1 MHILNGINIK
11 FDTSLIENGSLTI
24 LDGKLTA
31 IIGESGSGKSTLLYK
46 AGLISAGQHSYS
58 FDGSR
63 LDLNN
68 DEELSQLRKTKIG
81 YIFQDNNLIEGLSLK
96 ENIRLA
102 ATIAGNDVTDRD
114 IRNYLN
120 YVELRTVNENSYPRQ
135 LSGGEQQRAAIASIL
150 AKVPDLIIADEPTSS
165 LDEGNSAAIM
175 SIFKRI
181 AHEEG
186 KKVIIATHNEKIY
199 NQADVIYAIRD
210 KKITLLKGREH
221 FSVSQPKTNAQVS
234 KPPHKLNMAFY
245 MEYAKQIARKGR
257 VQRRIMLALC
267 ATAIAFSSVV
277 YNFGDAF
284 IARQQQF
291 MNTISD
297 REVLVVNMT
306 APLNLVLDVEE
317 NLSIIATDAEAIS
330 KISNVDRVY
339 PYFEFRSAGYDG
351 INDNRVTDARITVS
365 IKGQHQEYDFFEAD
379 DNRIMDKFCM
389 IPYFPEQSIE
399 KRVKYKASRSE
410 GGYYIS
416 AQLARLLNIEDL
428 EQDVRL
434 QLTACVPV
442 ALYETLMQVGKDEG
456 QYNIDVDLSKLTE
469 FEFDVAGILD
479 ESYTN
484 RYSNSGDNVIYAP
497 YADMVASMEGVQA
510 TYSSSIVQSNKEW
523 SPSAYIVFSKHYS
536 DVKIARDKLA
546 SINPNFKTA
555 SEYQDVDAMNS
566 MIYSIKRGALTAALI
581 VLTVILLLMAI
592 IHMNSVLGRKYEIA
606 LLKAN
611 GLTRRELFKLIM
623 AESLRYVFWV
633 SIISSFIS
641 MGLIAAVNFVFDATL
656 IEASPSVLAINL
668 LVALISVCIPT
679 LISVITINKYRPDMI
694 LRN

>member
-1 MHILNGINIK
+1 M
-11 FDTSLIENGSLTI
+11 
-24 LDGKLTA
+24 TA

-63 LDLNN
+63 LDLDN

-81 YIFQDNNLIEGLSLK
+81 YIFQDNNLIDALSLK

-102 ATIAGNDVTDRD
+102 ATISGSNLTDGD

-120 YVELRTVNENSYPRQ
+120 YVGLRAISENSYPRQ

-150 AKVPDLIIADEPTSS
+150 AKGPDLIIADEPTSS
-165 LDEGNSAAIM
+165 LDEANSEAIM

-181 AHEEG
+181 AHEDG
-186 KKVIIATHNEKIY
+186 KKIINATHNEKIY

-210 KKITLLKGREH
+210 KKTTLIKGSEH
-221 FSVSQPKTNAQVS
+221 FFGSLPKANARIA
-234 KPPHKLNMAFY
+234 KPQHKLKMGFY

-317 NLSIIATDAEAIS
+317 NLSIKPADAAAIS
-330 KISNVDRVY
+330 QVSNVDRVY

-351 INDNRVTDARITVS
+351 VNDNRVTDARITVS
-365 IKGQHQEYDFFEAD
+365 IKGQPQEYVFYEAD
-379 DNRIMDKFCM
+379 GDHDMDKFCM

-399 KRVKYKASRSE
+399 KRAKSKSSQSE

-416 AQLARLLNIEDL
+416 SQLAHLLNIEDL
-428 EQDVRL
+428 DQDVRL
-434 QLTACVPV
+434 HFTACVPV
-442 ALYETLMQVGKDEG
+442 ALYETSMQVGEDEG
-456 QYNIDVDLSKLTE
+456 QYNIDIDLSKLTE

-484 RYSNSGDNVIYAP
+484 RYSNSGNNVIYAP
-497 YADMVASMEGVQA
+497 YADMVATMEGVQA
-510 TYSSSIVQSNKEW
+510 TYSPNIVQSNKEW

-536 DVKIARDKLA
+536 GVKIARDKLA

-566 MIYSIKRGALTAALI
+566 MIYSIKKGALLAAFI

-592 IHMNSVLGRKYEIA
+592 IHMNGVLGRKYEIA

-611 GLTRRELFKLIM
+611 GLNRRELNKLIM

-633 SIISSFIS
+633 SIVSSFIS
-641 MGLIAAVNFVFDATL
+641 MVLITAVNFVFDAPL
-656 IEASPSVLAINL
+656 IKASPSVLAINL
-668 LVALISVCIPT
+668 FVALISVCIPT
-679 LISVITINKYRPDMI
+679 LISVIFINKYRPDMI